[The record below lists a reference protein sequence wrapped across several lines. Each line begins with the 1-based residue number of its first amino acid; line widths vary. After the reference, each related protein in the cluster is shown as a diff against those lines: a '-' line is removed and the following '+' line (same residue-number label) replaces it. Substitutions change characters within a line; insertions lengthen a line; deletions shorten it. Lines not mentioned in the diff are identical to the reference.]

1 MVDYQWFSIFRY
13 GGRLVLVFVAT
24 GLFAEG
30 PCRGDV
36 NWTAKYFALTDEV
49 VIGLQR

>member
-1 MVDYQWFSIFRY
+1 MAAKKY
-13 GGRLVLVFVAT
+13 GEWLVLVFVAT

-30 PCRGDV
+30 PCGGDV
-36 NWTAKYFALTDEV
+36 YGAGEYFALTDEV